1 MSVNRRRFIKTGLT
15 TGLGITMVRNVRLF
29 GKDERKARLGFI
41 GVGGRGTGHLRRVL
55 RRDDVDIP
63 AICDINMDNLTRAIN
78 LVEEARGKKP
88 EGYSRNEE
96 DFRRMVERDDLDGT
110 IISTPWEWHA
120 PMSIA
125 SMKAGK
131 YAGVEVPGAITVDE
145 CWELVNTSESTG
157 MPCMLLENV
166 CYRRD
171 CMAVLNMVRQGLFG
185 ELLHC
190 ECGYQ
195 HYFRNRI
202 TRTDPEIKWRERHNM
217 KRNSDL
223 YPTHGVGPMAN
234 CLNIDRGNRFVYL
247 TSTATKVRA
256 INYVAERVL
265 GRSHPVAKRKY
276 VIGDIVTS
284 VVKCSN
290 GETVTINHNIH
301 SPRPYSLN
309 FRVEGTMGIWQ
320 VDNKSIYLESIEEF
334 GSSERRHPKW
344 EPFEKYQKEYDHP
357 LWKKYEDKAVGSG
370 HGGMDFFITHA
381 FIESIKRRVPTPINV
396 YDTVSWSV
404 ITPLSEQSIAN
415 GSAPIQF
422 PDFTRGEWVMNKPI
436 FGLNDEF

>member
-1 MSVNRRRFIKTGLT
+1 MSVNRRSFIKTSVTAGLT
-15 TGLGITMVRNVRLF
+15 TAMVRNVRLF
-29 GKDERKARLGFI
+29 GKDDRKARLGFI

-55 RRDDVDIP
+55 RRDDVEIP

-145 CWELVNTSESTG
+145 CWELVDTSESTE
-157 MPCMLLENV
+157 MPCMILENV

-171 CMAVLNMVRQGLFG
+171 VIAVLTMVRQGLFG
-185 ELLHC
+185 ELIHC

-195 HYFRNRI
+195 HDVRGAKFSRNPKKRGEL
-202 TRTDPEIKWRERHNM
+202 RWRGEHSVR
-217 KRNSDL
+217 RNADV
-223 YPTHGVGPMAN
+223 YPTHGIGPIAQ

-247 TSTATKVRA
+247 TSTATKSRG
-256 INYVAERVL
+256 INYFVEKNFGSEHFNAR
-265 GRSHPVAKRKY
+265 KRY
-276 VIGDIVTS
+276 AIGDIVTS
-284 VVKCSN
+284 VIKCFN
-290 GETVTINHNIH
+290 GETVIVTHDTN
-301 SPRPYSLN
+301 SYRPYSLR
-309 FRVEGTMGIWQ
+309 FRIQGTKGLWMK
-320 VDNKSIYLESIEEF
+320 DNNSIYIEDR
-334 GSSERRHPKW
+334 SPKKHTW
-344 EPFEKYQKEYDHP
+344 EPFDKYQEEYGHP

-370 HGGMDFFITHA
+370 HGGMDFFIIHA
-381 FIESIKRRVPTPINV
+381 FIESIKRKVPTPINV

-404 ITPLSEQSIAN
+404 ITPLSEQSIAK

-422 PDFTRGEWVMNKPI
+422 PDFTRGKWRANKPI